1 MEQQK
6 PFPDKSFYVFDGK
19 PFCEYH
25 YHEANNSLCASPR
38 CGLPIEGPCA
48 VAHNG
53 DRYHPAHFL
62 CELRSGQAC
71 KTRLDSEYWEL
82 DGLRL
87 CDRHAREHPAWRED
101 IDDSEY
107 DDDDNDNDNDENENE
122 NDDDNDYRAKMRD
135 SLASLGPYATS
146 LGGNDRRRLDRAPSR
161 DRRAQKRVT
170 RLIDL

>member
-1 MEQQK
+1 M
-6 PFPDKSFYVFDGK
+6 FDGK

-62 CELRSGQAC
+62 CEFRDGQGC
-71 KTRLDSEYWEL
+71 KTKLDGEYWEL

-87 CDRHAREHPAWRED
+87 CDRHAREHPAWREEND
-101 IDDSEY
+101 QSEY
-107 DDDDNDNDNDENENE
+107 DEEDDRVE
-122 NDDDNDYRAKMRD
+122 MRD
-135 SLASLGPYATS
+135 SLASLRALERLSAANDHRRSDRVTS
-146 LGGNDRRRLDRAPSR
+146 REG
-161 DRRAQKRVT
+161 RAQKRVT